1 MIVLRKCELAKAINK
16 RAKKTHQQKIVKIRM
31 KNEDTQVKKSEKKKV
46 NAFQIDNA
54 WFNDDGSEYTESG
67 SAAIEKVNNMMLY
80 MEKIKQL
87 QEELK
92 QTKEVE
98 CFYEICSILLNITTN
113 LSLFVCIRMQLQ
125 V

>member
-1 MIVLRKCELAKAINK
+1 M
-16 RAKKTHQQKIVKIRM
+16 
-31 KNEDTQVKKSEKKKV
+31 
-46 NAFQIDNA
+46 NAFWIDNA
-54 WFNDDGSEYTESG
+54 WFNDNASEYTESG
-67 SAAIEKVNNMMLY
+67 SAAIEKVDNTMFY

-98 CFYEICSILLNITTN
+98 CFYEICSILLNITTH